1 MQAELTATKIYS
13 QLASGAIT
21 LRTAQTAE
29 IQAMLNLFEEEVR
42 AGRMLPRNPNEVRAH
57 IDDWIVAVD
66 GEQVVG
72 CVSLVFYNDSLCEIR
87 SLAVDPERRG
97 LGMGVA
103 LVEAALELARE
114 RGMRRVLTLTRAAY
128 LFEKLGFQEK
138 SIEEF
143 PLKVRRDCR
152 PCPFR
157 HCCDEVALL
166 YLIDGEEGGAR

>member
-29 IQAMLNLFEEEVR
+29 IQAMLDLFDEEVR

-57 IDDWIVAVD
+57 IDDWIVAAED
-66 GEQVVG
+66 DRVVG
-72 CVSLVFYNDSLCEIR
+72 CVSLVFYNGDLCEIR
-87 SLAVDPERRG
+87 SLAVDPEKRG
-97 LGMGVA
+97 LGMGIA
-103 LVEAALELARE
+103 LIEAALDLARE
-114 RGMRRVLTLTRAAY
+114 RRIRRVLTLTRAAH
-128 LFEKLGFQEK
+128 LFEKLGFLQV

-166 YLIDGEEGGAR
+166 YLLNGAEGGQR

>member
-1 MQAELTATKIYS
+1 MQAELTVIKIYS

-21 LRTAQTAE
+21 LRSAQTAE
-29 IQAMLNLFEEEVR
+29 IQAMLDLFDEEVR

-57 IDDWIVAVD
+57 IDDWIVSVEGD
-66 GEQVVG
+66 QVVG
-72 CVSLVFYNDSLCEIR
+72 CVSLVFYNGDLCEIR
-87 SLAVDPERRG
+87 SLAVDPEKRG
-97 LGMGVA
+97 LGIGVA
-103 LVEAALELARE
+103 LVEASLELARE
-114 RGMRRVLTLTRAAY
+114 RRMSRVLTLTRAAR

-166 YLIDGEEGGAR
+166 YLIDEEGAR